1 MYGHTKKYIYKKLE
15 GGSGPEIL
23 VVQGGLLKLECQ
35 CHVLIYVIL
44 AIWTISFQKKYQSIA
59 KFLNLALKFE
69 FARVYAQNTK
79 CLNKRNPK

>member
-23 VVQGGLLKLECQ
+23 VVQDGLLKLECQ

-44 AIWTISFQKKYQSIA
+44 AI
-59 KFLNLALKFE
+59 
-69 FARVYAQNTK
+69 
-79 CLNKRNPK
+79 